1 MDLDLLRKNMAV
13 STTLAPRF
21 DVRNFLVRRVARPGD
36 DLQIAA
42 LLEQSFVSVYEKK
55 LQLTTPEGRR
65 RELRDV
71 ATRRENGM
79 VGVLELGYR
88 IVGTF
93 SLIAPLA
100 KSSQCWI
107 PEAANLRCLAVDPE
121 FQGYGFSDLL
131 VRWADEVGRAWKV
144 STMCLHIQEGAD
156 SLGKLYSRHGYER
169 APEGDTSS
177 HQGPILGYK
186 KFMEPLA

>member
-1 MDLDLLRKNMAV
+1 MNLETPKNI
-13 STTLAPRF
+13 SISSTLAPRF

-93 SLIAPLA
+93 SLIAPGA

-107 PEAANLRCLAVDPE
+107 PEAANLRCLAVEPE

-144 STMCLHIQEGAD
+144 TTMCLHVQKGAD
-156 SLGKLYSRHGYER
+156 SLEKLYSKHGYER
-169 APEGDTSS
+169 AADGDTDS
-177 HQGPILGYK
+177 HQGPILGYRK
-186 KFMEPLA
+186 LLGLLA